1 MRNFGR
7 QFWKAIVIFEISTL
21 ECVNRKDFMQK
32 KTFLNLGL
40 NIPYLGI
47 FRLTFNKIVIM
58 FEISTLEFV
67 KIQSSCK
74 NKNPETLDQNCVM
87 WVFSGGNFI
96 NYYHI
101 SN

>member
-1 MRNFGR
+1 
-7 QFWKAIVIFEISTL
+7 
-21 ECVNRKDFMQK
+21 MQK

-87 WVFSGGNFI
+87 
-96 NYYHI
+96 
-101 SN
+101 